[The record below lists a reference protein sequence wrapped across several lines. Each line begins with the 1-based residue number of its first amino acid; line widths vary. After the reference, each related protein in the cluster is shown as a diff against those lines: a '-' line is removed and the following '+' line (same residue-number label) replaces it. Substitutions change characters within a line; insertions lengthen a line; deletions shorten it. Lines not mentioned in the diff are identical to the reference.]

1 MYYALQCGTKQHITD
16 CNQLTM
22 GINDIIKIT
31 QGLSI
36 TESMQ
41 ESLLKDFYRTKSVSQ
56 VDGVDNKALEEIGK
70 HIITASIIAE

>member
-1 MYYALQCGTKQHITD
+1 
-16 CNQLTM
+16 
-22 GINDIIKIT
+22 
-31 QGLSI
+31 
-36 TESMQ
+36 MQ